1 VKLQTKLALGLLGG
15 VLLVYVT
22 SSLVQRHFSLSALDR
37 FARESQVG
45 ETDRQWQWVEE
56 MQQATHA
63 PLIDAMA
70 NGDMDKFEK
79 ILASQR
85 TVSGLQELS
94 LYNSKG
100 IVVYSSDAAR
110 FKQALPAEIH
120 EGLMAR
126 GERQKRLTDESF
138 EIYQPLRAE
147 QNCLS
152 CHNEWQAG
160 QVCGVMSLRFSS
172 SALKTARASWTE
184 FGRNF
189 ERTNTL
195 AAGCT
200 VAAMVVVLSLLV
212 SLLVHYLMA
221 IPLKR
226 VAAVLHDHAEEVT
239 EAATQVSSSSEAVA
253 EGASEQAAS
262 LEETS
267 ASLTQLA
274 TVTKTNTEHTKHATE
289 LAQATHVAANQGAV
303 HMNELD
309 SAIQDINAS
318 SGDISKIIKIINEIA
333 FQTNILALNA
343 AVEAARAGEAGMG
356 FAVVADEVRSLAGR
370 SSQAAKETEA
380 RIAGALAKTAR
391 SAELSHRVIATFTE
405 ILENAKQVNDLDL
418 DVAHASDEQSQG
430 IAQISTAVAQM
441 DQVTQSNAASA
452 EESAA
457 AAEQLNGQAATMKEA
472 VAGLLAL
479 IGADSH
485 SVLAASPA
493 GGTAPLLAM
502 RSGAKPQAPARA
514 GGTSRAGTVKAN
526 GVAVAAGSP
535 PAAQPRI
542 SGLDED

>member
-1 VKLQTKLALGLLGG
+1 MKLALGLLGG
-15 VLLVYVT
+15 VLLVYAG
-22 SSLVQRHFSLSALDR
+22 SSLVQRYFSLSVLDR
-37 FARESQVG
+37 FARESQAG
-45 ETDRQWQWVEE
+45 ETERQWQWVEE

-94 LYNSKG
+94 LFNAKG
-100 IVVYSSDAAR
+100 IVAYSSDAAR
-110 FKQALPAEIH
+110 FKQALPAEVRD
-120 EGLMAR
+120 GLMTR
-126 GERQKRLTDESF
+126 GERQKRLTEESF

-152 CHNEWQAG
+152 CHNEWKAG
-160 QVCGVMSLRFSS
+160 QVCGVMSMRFSS
-172 SALKTARASWTE
+172 AALKAAQASWTE

-189 ERTNTL
+189 ERTNTV

-212 SLLVHYLMA
+212 SLLVHFQMA
-221 IPLKR
+221 MPLKR
-226 VAAVLHDHAEEVT
+226 VAAVLYDHAEEVT

-274 TVTKTNTEHTKHATE
+274 TVTKTNADHTKRATE
-289 LAQATHVAANQGAV
+289 LAQATHAAASHGAV

-356 FAVVADEVRSLAGR
+356 FAVVADEVRNLAQR
-370 SSQAAKETEA
+370 SAQAAKETEA
-380 RIAGALAKTAR
+380 RIAGALAKTTR
-391 SAELSHRVIATFTE
+391 GAELSHRVIATFTE

-418 DVAHASDEQSQG
+418 DVAHASAEQSQG
-430 IAQISTAVAQM
+430 IAQINTAVTQM

-457 AAEQLNGQAATMKEA
+457 AAEELNRQAATMKEA

-485 SVLAASPA
+485 SVLSTAPA
-493 GGTAPLLAM
+493 GGTAPVFAL
-502 RSGAKPQAPARA
+502 RSGTKSPVPPGGTPRA
-514 GGTSRAGTVKAN
+514 GFVKTN
-526 GVAVAAGSP
+526 GVAAAAESSP
-535 PAAQPRI
+535 PQPRI
-542 SGLDED
+542 PRRDED